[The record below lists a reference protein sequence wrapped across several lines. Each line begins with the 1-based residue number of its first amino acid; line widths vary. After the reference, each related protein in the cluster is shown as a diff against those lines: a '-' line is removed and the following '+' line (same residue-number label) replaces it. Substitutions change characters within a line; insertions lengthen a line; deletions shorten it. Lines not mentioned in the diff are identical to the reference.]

1 MTNFF
6 YHYSWSWQS
15 LLQVWTL
22 FVKVTIDW
30 QWGRSREKLVKL
42 WLEIILIQVDT
53 FRRWLNQGGKDWG
66 WCRCWR
72 RGTRGE
78 VIISMRLVAWC
89 GGLRNSF
96 SSMIPSP
103 PSSSSSSSP
112 WYSGSEN
119 CTWHDWAAIIRMI
132 RENIWLTNN
141 EQCLISVWPA
151 PLIRSVSHV
160 YEGARSFL
168 WSGHYNWNSFN
179 GVIWTDISDWNL
191 GR

>member
-1 MTNFF
+1 MREESGEISQALAGDHLDTGW
-6 YHYSWSWQS
+6 YVQKMVESEVTRIEVDAGVEEEEHVEKW
-15 LLQVWTL
+15 L
-22 FVKVTIDW
+22 F
-30 QWGRSREKLVKL
+30 QWDL
-42 WLEIILIQVDT
+42 WLDVEGWETHFLAWYHHHHHHHHHHHDT
-53 FRRWLNQGGKDWG
+53 
-66 WCRCWR
+66 
-72 RGTRGE
+72 
-78 VIISMRLVAWC
+78 LVQ
-89 GGLRNSF
+89 R
-96 SSMIPSP
+96 
-103 PSSSSSSSP
+103 
-112 WYSGSEN
+112 N

-151 PLIRSVSHV
+151 SLIRSVSHV

>member
-6 YHYSWSWQS
+6 YHYSGSWQS

-53 FRRWLNQGGKDWG
+53 FRRWLKVARIEVDAGVEEEEHVEKWLFQWDLWLDVEG
-66 WCRCWR
+66 WETHFLAWYHHHHHHHHHHD
-72 RGTRGE
+72 T
-78 VIISMRLVAWC
+78 LVQ
-89 GGLRNSF
+89 R
-96 SSMIPSP
+96 
-103 PSSSSSSSP
+103 
-112 WYSGSEN
+112 N

-141 EQCLISVWPA
+141 EQCLILGVA
-151 PLIRSVSHV
+151 RALIRSVSHV

-168 WSGHYNWNSFN
+168 WSGPYNWNSFN